1 MLQTEV
7 TNQRCLSVSHR
18 PTGSADE
25 TLGWQTQASFEH
37 APAGPSVASLH
48 IAYREIERGTSVRSL
63 AMISRHFSMIVR
75 ACCIYMYIYRINV
88 T

>member
-7 TNQRCLSVSHR
+7 TNQRCLFVSHR

-63 AMISRHFSMIVR
+63 AMISRHSSMIVSR
-75 ACCIYMYIYRINV
+75 ACCIYMYIYH
-88 T
+88 